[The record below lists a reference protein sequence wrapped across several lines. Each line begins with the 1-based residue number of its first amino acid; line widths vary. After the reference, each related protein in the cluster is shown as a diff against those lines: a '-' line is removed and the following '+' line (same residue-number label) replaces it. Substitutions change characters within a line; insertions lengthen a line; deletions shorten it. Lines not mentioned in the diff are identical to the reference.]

1 MVEVKFLPSNKTVSV
16 QDGSNILQAAI
27 AAEVQV
33 ESTCGGKGTCGKC
46 KVRLQTGEAD
56 KGVNLTTAEKKFLTP
71 AEIES
76 GWVLACQHI
85 LSEDAVV
92 VLQEQKD
99 AYDRKAGFHDS
110 EKIRAHAPG
119 IRKLALDLK
128 EPTVGDQGADW
139 ERVVR
144 ALPVENVPFSRPVAA
159 SLPQKLRQ
167 GKFKVTAV
175 LDGVRLLAVE
185 PGDTR
190 DRSYGLAIDI
200 GTTTVVVYLVDLNR
214 GTVIASGAVTN
225 PQNIFGADVIA
236 RITHAAGG
244 PQALQE
250 LQEKVVGGINGIIA
264 QLTGKCE
271 VSPEEIYQAV
281 VVGNTTMSHLFL
293 GIDPSFLA
301 PAPFIPAFQQ
311 AVEIEAGELGLN
323 ILATAIVTVLPN
335 VAGYVGSDTVGVM
348 LAGGADRLQGVNL
361 MVDIGTN
368 GEIVLI
374 GKGSILTCSTAA
386 GPAFEGAEIKHGMRA
401 AEGAIERV
409 HISSDV
415 EVGVIGGTKPR
426 GICGSGLIDAL
437 SEMVRVGVVESSGR
451 LAAKEAQLENLPPL
465 VRRRLRGSG
474 GGAEFVL
481 VWGEDSATGEDLVIS
496 QKDVRELQLAKGAI
510 MAGIRVLLREL
521 GAEVREIDRVFLA
534 GAFGNYI
541 GKQSALGI
549 GLLPL
554 VPLDRIVAIGNAAG
568 DGAKMALLSVA
579 EKERALSL
587 ARQARHIELSSDKG
601 FQEEFIDALSFE
613 QKV

>member
-1 MVEVKFLPSNKTVSV
+1 MVEVKFLPSNKMVSV

-56 KGVNLTTAEKKFLTP
+56 RGVNLTPAEKKFLTP

-144 ALPVENVPFSRPVAA
+144 ALPVEDVPFSCPVAA

-175 LDGVRLLAVE
+175 LDGARLLAVE

-200 GTTTVVVYLVDLNR
+200 GTTTVVVYLVDFNR

-250 LQEKVVGGINGIIA
+250 LQEKVVVGINGIIA

-521 GAEVREIDRVFLA
+521 GAEVREIDRVLLA

-541 GKQSALGI
+541 GKESALGI
-549 GLLPL
+549 GLLPP
-554 VPLDRIVAIGNAAG
+554 VPLDRIAAIGNAAG

-587 ARQARHIELSSDKG
+587 ARQVRHIELSSDKG

>member
-56 KGVNLTTAEKKFLTP
+56 KGVNLTPAEKKFLTP

-144 ALPVENVPFSRPVAA
+144 ALPVEDVPFSRPVAA

-368 GEIVLI
+368 GEIVLV

-554 VPLDRIVAIGNAAG
+554 VPLDRIAAIGNAAG